1 MNAKVITVSKK
12 VRREISQHFSSDFM
26 HWESLGQM
34 GSSRDGVSHR
44 FTRFDGFCNIYI
56 EKEECCK
63 KPKIMFVWLHD
74 KYEEVMLK
82 TISNCL
88 HYAKNREDV
97 NL

>member
-12 VRREISQHFSSDFM
+12 VRREIAQYFSSDFM

-34 GSSRDGVSHR
+34 GCSRDGLSHR

-56 EKEECCK
+56 EKEERGK
-63 KPKIMFVWLHD
+63 KPKIMFVWLND
-74 KYEEVMLK
+74 RYEEVMLK

-88 HYAKNREDV
+88 FYTKNRKDV